1 MRTLL
6 PLTLLA
12 SAFLLGGAMADE
24 KTGPEIGARAP
35 DFRLNDHEGKAR
47 ALGELRGDRWLVL
60 AFYPKA
66 HTGGCTKEVCSL
78 RDSLKDLEAIG
89 VAVCGISLDDVGSQ
103 RSFHEAQKLNF
114 PLLSDP
120 DGSVAAKY
128 AAMLEGKP
136 YSARVTFV
144 IDDKGVLRHADR
156 KVSVE
161 SHGRDLAGIVRGLR
175 GP

>member
-1 MRTLL
+1 MAQETTL
-6 PLTLLA
+6 P
-12 SAFLLGGAMADE
+12 G
-24 KTGPEIGARAP
+24 IGAKAP
-35 DFRLNDHEGKAR
+35 AFRLNDHEGKAR
-47 ALGELRGDRWLVL
+47 SIDDLRGSGWLVL

-66 HTGGCTKEVCSL
+66 HTGGCTKEVCAL
-78 RDSLKDLEAIG
+78 RDSLKDLESLGIA
-89 VAVCGISLDDVGSQ
+89 VAGISLDDVNAQ
-103 RSFHEAQKLNF
+103 RSFHDAQKLNF

-128 AAMLEGKP
+128 SAMLEGKP

-144 IDDKGVLRHADR
+144 IDDKGVLRHRDD

-161 SHGRDLAGIVRGLR
+161 SHGKDLAGVVRGLR